1 MRVVLCPCHGRCR
14 RCDHIFCWGHL
25 PYANHGCRG
34 YNRLLCPPCG
44 VEDAREPRR
53 LDQVNGPD
61 GIKYGLRRAGDFDC
75 GALADDL
82 QTMFGEAV
90 SSGGH
95 PYAAVCAF
103 KNGKEAEVIHEICR
117 RLEVEAVLWTLTEGM
132 DVA

>member
-1 MRVVLCPCHGRCR
+1 MRC
-14 RCDHIFCWGHL
+14 
-25 PYANHGCRG
+25 
-34 YNRLLCPPCG
+34 
-44 VEDAREPRR
+44 
-53 LDQVNGPD
+53 
-61 GIKYGLRRAGDFDC
+61 C

-103 KNGKEAEVIHEICR
+103 KNGKEAEVIHEIYR
-117 RLEVEAVLWTLTEGM
+117 RLEVEAVYRPLEVEAVLWTLTEGM